1 MPRQDTGAALQDRS
15 ICFPP
20 LTLSIPG
27 LVLGLAY
34 VLAFKRTALYE
45 TMGILIFSSI
55 IHFFTTPYL
64 MLYQTFGKLNANL
77 GGTGRVLGVPPF
89 CLFANVFLPQCAE
102 TLLDMFSY
110 FFLNAMGHDL
120 GRYRFWPP
128 PRPARFPCWSRST
141 ATRSTRRGRPFCPF
155 LSLPSIFWYA
165 ESYFYSST
173 SCVHLPA
180 PRSKGLPFPA
190 AYCHGF
196 PVVYPCSCQ

>member
-1 MPRQDTGAALQDRS
+1 MQDRS
-15 ICFPP
+15 I
-20 LTLSIPG
+20 
-27 LVLGLAY
+27 AY

-77 GGTGRVLGVPPF
+77 EGTGRVLGVHPF
-89 CLFANVFLPQCAE
+89 RLFASVFLPQCAE

-110 FFLNAMGHDL
+110 FFLNAMVTISAVSFL
-120 GRYRFWPP
+120 ATAQT
-128 PRPARFPCWSRST
+128 RPLSMLVTQYSDQINPE
-141 ATRSTRRGRPFCPF
+141 GRPFCPF
-155 LSLPSIFWYA
+155 LSLPSTFWYA
-165 ESYFYSST
+165 ESYFYSSA
-173 SCVHLPA
+173 SCVHRPV